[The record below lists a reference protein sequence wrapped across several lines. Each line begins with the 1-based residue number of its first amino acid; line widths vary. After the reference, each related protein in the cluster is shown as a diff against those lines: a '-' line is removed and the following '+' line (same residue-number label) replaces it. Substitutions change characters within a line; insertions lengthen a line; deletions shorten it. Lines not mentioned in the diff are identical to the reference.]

1 MKILTKKDYQGLYE
15 LEHAFEE
22 ETENKS
28 SLENVGNSKVNH
40 TVLKQTKY
48 MVFYVENKKRKP
60 VIDVGAIAEVI
71 VFLLMVVGL
80 MCLLA
85 FIYHIMTNQVKLST
99 LLNIF

>member
-1 MKILTKKDYQGLYE
+1 MAGKELKMLTKKDYEALYE
-15 LEHAFEE
+15 LEHTFDE

-28 SLENVGNSKVNH
+28 SLRYAEN
-40 TVLKQTKY
+40 
-48 MVFYVENKKRKP
+48 RKA

-71 VFLLMVVGL
+71 VFLLIVVGL
-80 MCLLA
+80 TCLLA